1 MGIEKSN
8 EFLFHSIQPMSVL
21 LYIVYCRHQRLSRLF
36 SLWRMEQIADLLGE
50 NEKLE
55 PVVFPNVAAFDSNLI

>member
-21 LYIVYCRHQRLSRLF
+21 LYIVGINVFLDFSRCGEWNK
-36 SLWRMEQIADLLGE
+36 SLIFWGRMK
-50 NEKLE
+50 N
-55 PVVFPNVAAFDSNLI
+55 

>member
-21 LYIVYCRHQRLSRLF
+21 LYIVGINIFLDF

-55 PVVFPNVAAFDSNLI
+55 PVVLPNVAAFDSNLI